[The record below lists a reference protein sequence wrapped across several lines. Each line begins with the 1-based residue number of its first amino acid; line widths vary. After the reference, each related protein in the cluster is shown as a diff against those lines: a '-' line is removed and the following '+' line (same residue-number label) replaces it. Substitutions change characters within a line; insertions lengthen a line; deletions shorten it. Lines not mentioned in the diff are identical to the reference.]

1 MCRIVTAL
9 REIDPSQVGRWG
21 GKAANLALLT
31 RAGLPVPNGFC
42 IASDAYFSALAEGTL
57 TPSPELAARIQE
69 AYIAVGG
76 GPVAV
81 RSSAVAEDS
90 EAASFA
96 GQGDTILAVSGAEA
110 VVDAVARC
118 WRSARS
124 ARASAYR
131 SARGIDEGAAAMAVI
146 VQKMIPSDASGVM
159 FTRDPNDPN
168 GNALLIEGS
177 WGLGEGIVSG
187 RIQPDRFR
195 IERPE
200 LAITARDIA
209 EKLEMATP
217 NGFAPVPEARRLI
230 PCVTDEQIRS
240 LAEAGI
246 QIENLY
252 GAPQDVEWA
261 LADGRLWILQ
271 ARPITASAYSR
282 RREVRWQ
289 EIEALR
295 ARAEPEG
302 TVWSRYSVAEVLPE
316 PLPMSW
322 AVARHLMSGRGGC
335 GLMYRDLGFDPDPSL
350 DDDGVLDLI
359 CGRPYF
365 NLSRERRV
373 YFRWFPYDYP
383 FAELKA
389 NPEAAVYPT
398 PTVNLARAPR
408 GFWLRLPI
416 TVWTMWQADRRVR
429 RLRET
434 LHRQL
439 REQVFPA
446 FARQAEEARNLDL
459 GSMHPAELV
468 ALFQEWH
475 RRTLEDFARDALK
488 PSVLA
493 GLALS
498 SLENALKRIHGED
511 AGARL
516 ARELVSGVSPDPEA
530 DVGSGLLRLAA
541 GELTTAEFLE
551 QFGHRGPNE
560 MELAS
565 PRWRERPPELIGQP
579 GRAVPEPPPGVPLP
593 PDAKQELD
601 FARTYLS
608 LRETAKHY
616 LMMGFEVMRLILLE
630 LDRRFRLNGGI
641 FFLEPDELTHLIA
654 GERFEHVI
662 AERRERRQIALSLN
676 VPRVLFSDDLDAIG
690 RPVGAEEDTSFQ
702 GTSVSPG
709 VAEGPALVLRSPSE
723 APPDVVPGF
732 ILVCPSTDPGW
743 TPLFLKAAGLVMET
757 GGMLSHGAIVAR
769 ELGLPAV
776 VNIPEATRRL
786 QSGWQIR
793 VDGDVGAVVVVGARV
808 GPHVRGGVRANDG
821 HIRPT

>member
-9 REIDPSQVGRWG
+9 KEIDPSQVGRWG
-21 GKAANLALLT
+21 GKAANLALLART
-31 RAGLPVPNGFC
+31 GLPVPDGFC
-42 IASDAYFSALAEGTL
+42 IASDAYLSALAEGTL
-57 TPSPELAARIQE
+57 TPSAELAAQIE
-69 AYIAVGG
+69 DAYAAIGA

-90 EAASFA
+90 EVASFA

-131 SARGIDEGAAAMAVI
+131 SARGIDEESAAMAVV
-146 VQKMIPSDASGVM
+146 VQKMVPADASGVM
-159 FTRDPNDPN
+159 FTRDPSDPN
-168 GNALLIEGS
+168 GNALLIEGA

-187 RIQPDRFR
+187 RVQPDRFR
-195 IERPE
+195 VERPE
-200 LAITARDIA
+200 LAVAARDVA

-217 NGFAPVPEARRLI
+217 NGFVPVPEARRLI
-230 PCVTDEQIRS
+230 PCITDKQIRS
-240 LAEAGI
+240 LAEAGVR
-246 QIENLY
+246 IEELY

-261 LADGRLWILQ
+261 LADGKLWILQ

-282 RREVRWQ
+282 RREVRRQ
-289 EIEALR
+289 EIETLR

-322 AVARHLMSGRGGC
+322 AVVRHLMSGRGGY

-350 DDDGVLDLI
+350 DYEGVLDLI

-365 NLSRERRV
+365 NLSRERGV

-383 FAELKA
+383 FAGLKA

-416 TVWTMWQADRRVR
+416 TAWTMLCADRRVR

-434 LHRQL
+434 FHRHL
-439 REQVFPA
+439 REQAFPA

-468 ALFQEWH
+468 ALFREWH

-488 PSVLA
+488 PSVFA

-498 SLENALKRIHGED
+498 SLENALKRTHGED

-530 DVGSGLLRLAA
+530 DVGSGLQQLAT
-541 GELTTAEFLE
+541 GELTTAEFLG
-551 QFGHRGPNE
+551 QFGHRGANE
-560 MELAS
+560 MELAA
-565 PRWRERPPELIGQP
+565 PRWRERPPELMGRL
-579 GRAVPEPPPGVPLP
+579 GRAAAEPPPDVSLP
-593 PDAKQELD
+593 PAAKQELD

-641 FFLEPDELTHLIA
+641 FFLEPEELSGLTT
-654 GERFEHVI
+654 GERCGHVI
-662 AERRERRQIALSLN
+662 AERRERREIALSLE

-690 RPVGAEEDTSFQ
+690 RPIETGEDGSFQ
-702 GTSVSPG
+702 GTPVSPG

-723 APPDVVPGF
+723 APPEIACGF

-793 VDGDVGAVVVVGARV
+793 VDGDVGAVVVVGTHLSR
-808 GPHVRGGVRANDG
+808 RQES
-821 HIRPT
+821 